1 MSSTLQIA
9 CSKVVDDAI
18 DRMHELVAENRATD
32 AVAVYDVIMGTQL
45 MAEKSGREEHWQIV
59 RDGLDWFR
67 KHEPRAYMVLLD

>member
-32 AVAVYDVIMGTQL
+32 AVAVYEEIKDWLIQKEDLDVLSLIRL
-45 MAEKSGREEHWQIV
+45 EEY
-59 RDGLDWFR
+59 
-67 KHEPRAYMVLLD
+67 E